1 MQGETDLDR
10 LLAAMAPRL
19 DAGLWVFA
27 TVPPGTAAEPSAILT
42 LHEAEGTTLILPRER
57 AVALGLRHA
66 FPCRMITLQ
75 VHSSLAATGFMA
87 RIAGALAA
95 RGMAVNPVS
104 GFFHDHLFVP
114 DGRQAEAMAVLHG
127 LSAGAG
133 SGPRAGAAG
142 GRSP

>member
-10 LLAAMAPRL
+10 LLAAMSPRL
-19 DAGLWVFA
+19 DPGLWVFA

-42 LHEAEGTTLILPRER
+42 LHEAEGTTLILPLER

-104 GFFHDHLFVP
+104 GFFHDHLFLP
-114 DGRQAEAMAVLHG
+114 DGREAEAMEVLHS
-127 LSAGAG
+127 LSAGTRPRAG
-133 SGPRAGAAG
+133 SGAAND
-142 GRSP
+142 RTA